1 MVNSRK
7 IYCIAIKLVK
17 QLEGSLFTLYL
28 YSRTIVINWIVFL
41 FTSAYCLGRETWSKR
56 HVNQARK
63 SCYCFTSDSSTHLTT
78 QVSVLVTCNTIGHK
92 TKNIRIAREENKVYT
107 HFETALDAWWE
118 IYASKY
124 KRTYN
129 IHRGLKD
136 EEISFW
142 HPQLRYPVLKYIAI
156 IFFRY
161 YFLLILN
168 IFQTLCMIRGFEFE
182 QTRIAQYIINNLH

>member
-78 QVSVLVTCNTIGHK
+78 QVLVRATCNTIGLN
-92 TKNIRIAREENKVYT
+92 TKNIRIPREENKVYT
-107 HFETALDAWWE
+107 HFETALDAWGE

-129 IHRGLKD
+129 IHRGAKRWRNLVLTPTTTLSYIKVYYYLL
-136 EEISFW
+136 IS
-142 HPQLRYPVLKYIAI
+142 I
-156 IFFRY
+156 ISFRY
-161 YFLLILN
+161 YFVLILN
-168 IFQTLCMIRGFEFE
+168 IFPSLC
-182 QTRIAQYIINNLH
+182 IISG